1 VEDRKAGQQVHFY
14 IVSGDSGKIVL
25 RVEFDH
31 LVKQFHQDV
40 AVVGKGGVP
49 CGCPGVP
56 DIGID
61 FQVVDVAGREIQ
73 GFDVFGD
80 ERKPGVLRPG
90 FGRGVGSAN
99 GLAELAVVVID
110 QIVTFARIGQD
121 VVFEA
126 DFQFDLLCWVNGIS
140 RRSRRK
146 NADPRRK
153 K

>member
-1 VEDRKAGQQVHFY
+1 MGVDLNHFVEHD
-14 IVSGDSGKIVL
+14 
-25 RVEFDH
+25 
-31 LVKQFHQDV
+31 HQDV
-40 AVVGKGGVP
+40 AVVGEGSVSGRRA
-49 CGCPGVP
+49 GVP
-56 DIGID
+56 DVGVYL
-61 FQVVDVAGREIQ
+61 QVVYVAGGYVQ

-80 ERKPGVLRPG
+80 ERKPAVLRPK
-90 FGRGVGSAN
+90 FGRSVGSAN
-99 GLAELAVVVID
+99 GPAELAVVV
-110 QIVTFARIGQD
+110 VNEVVAFARIGQD